1 MADLTTASAPVVA
14 TVTREGIPESVH
26 YGIGVVVDGDGK
38 VLRKVG
44 DPSTLVFPRSTLKP
58 VQTLTVLELGTP
70 LEPLEMALATASHL
84 GSARH
89 RQEVDAFLHNHQLSE
104 NLLQCPVDWP
114 LGDDAKQ
121 ALLRSENP
129 EKSRLAM
136 NCSGKHAGFLA
147 CCQHMGWELENY
159 LDTAHPLQEAISK
172 RVSELAGEKIALT
185 TPDGCGAPLHH
196 ISLTGLARAI
206 SQVVS
211 GKSPESAALVQA
223 IADNS
228 WAIAGEGHAN
238 TIVIDALG
246 GIAKIGAEGLVVI
259 GLPSG
264 VVAVIKILDGSM
276 RATTP
281 VALSMLGS
289 VGAADGTL
297 IESLVERT
305 SARIYGGTAVTGG
318 LSVVI

>member
-1 MADLTTASAPVVA
+1 MADLTTASAPAVA
-14 TVTREGIPESVH
+14 VVTREGITESVH
-26 YGIGVVVDGDGK
+26 HGIGVVVDADGK
-38 VLRKVG
+38 VIKQVG
-44 DPSTLVFPRSTLKP
+44 DASTLVFPRSTLKP

-70 LEPLEMALATASHL
+70 LEPLEMALASASHL

-89 RQEVDAFLHNHQLSE
+89 RSAVDAFLHNHQLSE
-104 NLLQCPVDWP
+104 NLLQCPIDWP
-114 LGDDAKQ
+114 LGDDAKE
-121 ALLRSENP
+121 ALLRLENP

-147 CCQHMGWELENY
+147 CCQHMGWDLENY
-159 LDTAHPLQEAISK
+159 LENSHPLQGAIKQRLSD
-172 RVSELAGEKIALT
+172 LAGEKVALT
-185 TPDGCGAPLHH
+185 TPDGCGAPLHQ

-206 SQVVS
+206 SQVVA
-211 GKSPESAALVQA
+211 GGSPESAALVSA
-223 IADNS
+223 IADHS

-264 VVAVIKILDGSM
+264 VVAAVKILDGSM

-281 VALSMLGS
+281 VALSLLER
-289 VGAADGTL
+289 VGAVDGAL
-297 IESLVERT
+297 IDSLVEDT

>member
-1 MADLTTASAPVVA
+1 MADLTTTSAPVVA
-14 TVTREGIPESVH
+14 TITREGIAESVH
-26 YGIGVVVDGDGK
+26 HGVGVVVDGDGHI
-38 VLRKVG
+38 LREVG
-44 DPSTLVFPRSTLKP
+44 DASTLVFPRSTLKP
-58 VQTLTVLELGTP
+58 IQALTVLELGTP
-70 LEPLEMALATASHL
+70 LEPLEMALSSASHF

-89 RQEVDAFLHNHQLSE
+89 RQAVDAFLHNHQLSE
-104 NLLQCPVDWP
+104 SLLQCPLDWP
-114 LGDDAKQ
+114 LGEDAKE

-147 CCQHMGWELENY
+147 CCQHLGWDLENY
-159 LDTAHPLQEAISK
+159 LDDAHPLQVAIK
-172 RVSELAGEKIALT
+172 ERISELAGEKIPLT
-185 TPDGCGAPLHH
+185 TPDGCGAPLHQ
-196 ISLTGLARAI
+196 ISLTGLAKAI
-206 SQVVS
+206 SHVVR

-238 TIVIDALG
+238 TVVIDALG

-264 VVAVIKILDGSM
+264 IVAAVKILDGNM

-281 VALSMLGS
+281 VALAMLGS
-289 VGAADGTL
+289 VGAVEAAL

>member
-14 TVTREGIPESVH
+14 TVTRDGIVESAH
-26 YGIGVVVDGDGK
+26 HGIGVVVDSSGQ
-38 VLRKVG
+38 VLRAIG
-44 DPSTLVFPRSTLKP
+44 DASTLIFPRSTLKP

-70 LEPLEMALATASHL
+70 LQSLEMALASASHL

-89 RQEVDAFLHNHQLSE
+89 RQAVDAFLTNHQLSE

-114 LGDDAKQ
+114 LGDDAKES
-121 ALLRSENP
+121 LLRSENP

-136 NCSGKHAGFLA
+136 NCSGKHASFLA
-147 CCQHMGWELENY
+147 CCQHRGWQLENY
-159 LDTAHPLQEAISK
+159 LDEAHPLQVAITD
-172 RVSELAGEKIALT
+172 RLSELAGEKIAHT
-185 TPDGCGAPLHH
+185 TPDGCGAPLHQ

-206 SQVVS
+206 SQVVGGS
-211 GKSPESAALVQA
+211 SPESAALVAA
-223 IADNS
+223 IAEHS

-238 TIVIDALG
+238 TMVIDALG

-264 VVAVIKILDGSM
+264 VTAAVKILDGSM

-281 VALSMLGS
+281 VALSLLGS
-289 VGAADGTL
+289 VGAADAAL
-297 IESLVERT
+297 IESLVEAT

>member
-1 MADLTTASAPVVA
+1 MADLTNASAPALAV
-14 TVTREGIPESVH
+14 VTREGVTESVH
-26 YGIGVVVDGDGK
+26 HGIGVVVDGEGM
-38 VLRKVG
+38 VLRTVG
-44 DPSTLVFPRSTLKP
+44 DANTLVFPRSTLKP
-58 VQTLTVLELGTP
+58 VQTVTVLECGTP

-89 RQEVDAFLHNHQLSE
+89 RQAVDAFLHNHQLSE

-114 LGDDAKQ
+114 LGDDAKE

-147 CCQHMGWELENY
+147 CCQHMGWDLENY
-159 LDTAHPLQEAISK
+159 LDDSHPLQVAIKS
-172 RVSELAGEKIALT
+172 RLAELAGEKITLT
-185 TPDGCGAPLHH
+185 TPDGCGAPLHQ
-196 ISLTGLARAI
+196 ISMTGLARAI

-211 GKSPESAALVQA
+211 GKTPESRALVGA
-223 IADNS
+223 IADHS

-238 TIVIDALG
+238 TIVIDSLG

-264 VVAVIKILDGSM
+264 VTAAVKILDGGM

-281 VALSMLGS
+281 VALSLLGS
-289 VGAADGTL
+289 VGAWDPAL
-297 IESLVERT
+297 IESLVEAT

>member
-14 TVTREGIPESVH
+14 TVTRAGVPESVH
-26 YGIGVVVDGDGK
+26 HGIGVVVDSEGN
-38 VLRKVG
+38 VLRQVG
-44 DPSTLVFPRSTLKP
+44 DPGTLVFPRSTLKP

-84 GSARH
+84 GTARH
-89 RQEVDAFLHNHQLSE
+89 RSAVDTFLHRHQLSE

-114 LGDDAKQ
+114 LGDDAKE
-121 ALLRSENP
+121 ALLRSDTP

-147 CCQHMGWELENY
+147 CCQHMGWDLENY
-159 LDTAHPLQEAISK
+159 LDTTHPLQVAIGK
-172 RVSELAGEKIALT
+172 RVGELAGEKIALT
-185 TPDGCGAPLHH
+185 TPDGCGAPLHQ

-211 GKSPESAALVQA
+211 GSSVESAALVAA
-223 IADNS
+223 IANNS
-228 WAIAGEGHAN
+228 WAIAGEGHPN

-264 VVAVIKILDGSM
+264 VTAVVKILDGSM

-281 VALSMLGS
+281 VALSLLAS
-289 VGAADGTL
+289 VGAADDSL

>member
-14 TVTREGIPESVH
+14 TVTREGIAESVH
-26 YGIGVVVDGDGK
+26 HGIGVVVDSDGK
-38 VLRKVG
+38 VLRTVG

-70 LEPLEMALATASHL
+70 LEPLEMALASASHL

-89 RQEVDAFLHNHQLSE
+89 RSAVDAFLHNHQLGES
-104 NLLQCPVDWP
+104 LLQCPVDWP
-114 LGDDAKQ
+114 LGDDAKE
-121 ALLRSENP
+121 ALLRSDNP

-147 CCQHMGWELENY
+147 CCQHMGWGLENY
-159 LDTAHPLQEAISK
+159 LENTHPLQVAIK
-172 RVSELAGEKIALT
+172 ERLSEVAGEKIALT
-185 TPDGCGAPLHH
+185 TPDGCGAPLHQ

-206 SQVVS
+206 SHVVS
-211 GKSPESAALVQA
+211 GQSPESAALVRA

-264 VVAVIKILDGSM
+264 VVAAVKILDGSM

-289 VGAADGTL
+289 VGAAEPAL

>member
-14 TVTREGIPESVH
+14 TITREGIAESVH
-26 YGIGVVVDGDGK
+26 HGIGVVVDGTGK
-38 VLRKVG
+38 VLRSIG
-44 DPSTLVFPRSTLKP
+44 DATSLVFPRSTLKP

-70 LEPLEMALATASHL
+70 LTPLEMALASASHL

-89 RQEVDAFLHNHQLSE
+89 RQAVDDFLHNHQLSE
-104 NLLQCPVDWP
+104 NLLQCPTDWP
-114 LGDDAKQ
+114 LGDDAKE

-147 CCQHMGWELENY
+147 CCQHMGWQLENY
-159 LDTAHPLQEAISK
+159 LDNSHPLQVEISK
-172 RVSELAGEKIALT
+172 RLAELAGEKIALT
-185 TPDGCGAPLHH
+185 TPDGCGAPLHQ

-211 GKSPESAALVQA
+211 GQSVESAALVRA

-238 TIVIDALG
+238 TMVIDELG

-264 VVAVIKILDGSM
+264 VTAAVKILDGSM

-281 VALSMLGS
+281 VALTMLGS
-289 VGAADGTL
+289 VGAVEGPVM
-297 IESLVERT
+297 ESLVERT
-305 SARIYGGTAVTGG
+305 SARIYGGTSVTGG
-318 LSVVI
+318 LNVVI

>member
-14 TVTREGIPESVH
+14 TMTRDGVTESVH
-26 YGIGVVVDGDGK
+26 HGIGVVVDEAGKILLSIGDA
-38 VLRKVG
+38 
-44 DPSTLVFPRSTLKP
+44 STLVYPRSTLKP

-70 LEPLEMALATASHL
+70 LQPLEMALASASHL

-89 RQEVDAFLHNHQLSE
+89 RQAVDAFLHNHQLSE

-114 LGDDAKQ
+114 LGEDAKEV
-121 ALLRSENP
+121 LLRSENP

-147 CCQHMGWELENY
+147 CCQHMGWALENY
-159 LDTAHPLQEAISK
+159 LENSHPLQVAIAQRLSD
-172 RVSELAGEKIALT
+172 LAGEKIAHT
-185 TPDGCGAPLHH
+185 TPDGCGAPLHQ
-196 ISLTGLARAI
+196 ISLTGLARAT
-206 SQVVS
+206 SQVVRGRS
-211 GKSPESAALVQA
+211 LESAALVSA
-223 IADNS
+223 IAEHS
-228 WAIAGEGHAN
+228 WAIAGEGHPN
-238 TIVIDALG
+238 TVVIDALG

-264 VVAVIKILDGSM
+264 VTAAVKILDGSM

-281 VALSMLGS
+281 VALAMLGR
-289 VGAADGTL
+289 VHAVEDAQ
-297 IESLVERT
+297 IQSLVEKT

>member
-1 MADLTTASAPVVA
+1 MADLTTASAPIVA

-26 YGIGVVVDGDGK
+26 HGIGVVVDADGT
-38 VLRKVG
+38 VLRQVG
-44 DPSTLVFPRSTLKP
+44 DASTLVFPRSTLKP
-58 VQTLTVLELGTP
+58 VQTLTVVELGTP

-89 RQEVDAFLHNHQLSE
+89 RQAVDAFLHNHQLSE
-104 NLLQCPVDWP
+104 NLLQCPLDWP
-114 LGDDAKQ
+114 LGDDAKET
-121 ALLRSENP
+121 LLASDTP

-159 LDTAHPLQEAISK
+159 LDNDHPLQVAI
-172 RVSELAGEKIALT
+172 RDRLATLAGEKIALT
-185 TPDGCGAPLHH
+185 TPDGCGAPLHQ
-196 ISLTGLARAI
+196 ISLTGLAKAI
-206 SQVVS
+206 SYVVK
-211 GKSPESAALVQA
+211 GQSPESEALVA
-223 IADNS
+223 GIAAHS
-228 WAIAGEGHAN
+228 WAIAGEGHPN
-238 TIVIDALG
+238 TIVIDELG

-264 VVAVIKILDGSM
+264 VVAAVKILDGSM

-281 VALSMLGS
+281 VALTLLGS
-289 VGAADGTL
+289 VGAVESTV

>member
-1 MADLTTASAPVVA
+1 MADLTAASAPIVA
-14 TVTREGIPESVH
+14 TVTRQGVAESVH
-26 YGIGVVVDGDGK
+26 HGIGVVVDNTGK
-38 VLRKVG
+38 VLRTLG

-70 LEPLEMALATASHL
+70 LEPVEMALASASHF

-89 RQEVDAFLHNHQLSE
+89 RAAVDAFLHNHQLSE

-114 LGDDAKQ
+114 LGDDAKE
-121 ALLRSENP
+121 ALLRSDNP

-147 CCQHMGWELENY
+147 CCQHMGWDLENY
-159 LDTAHPLQEAISK
+159 LENSHPIHMAIAE
-172 RVSELAGEKIALT
+172 RLAQLAGEKIALT
-185 TPDGCGAPLHH
+185 TPDGCGAPLHL

-211 GKSPESAALVQA
+211 GHTPESHTLVAA
-223 IADNS
+223 IAEHS

-238 TIVIDALG
+238 TVVIDALG

-264 VVAVIKILDGSM
+264 VTAAVKILDGSM

-281 VALSMLGS
+281 VALAMLGS
-289 VGAADGTL
+289 VGAADKAL
-297 IESLVERT
+297 IESLIERT

>member
-1 MADLTTASAPVVA
+1 MADLTTAFAPVVA
-14 TVTREGIPESVH
+14 TVTRDGIPESVH
-26 YGIGVVVDGDGK
+26 HGIGVVVDGEGK
-38 VLRKVG
+38 VLRELG
-44 DPSTLVFPRSTLKP
+44 DATTLVFPRSTVKP
-58 VQTLTVLELGTP
+58 IQTLTVLELGTP
-70 LEPLEMALATASHL
+70 LEPLEIALASSSHL

-89 RQEVDAFLHNHQLSE
+89 RHAVEAFLHHHQLSQ

-121 ALLRSENP
+121 ALFRSENP

-147 CCQHMGWELENY
+147 CCQHLGWDLADY
-159 LDTAHPLQEAISK
+159 LDNSHPLQVAI
-172 RVSELAGEKIALT
+172 RDRLADLAGEEISHT
-185 TPDGCGAPLHH
+185 TPDGCGAPLHL
-196 ISLTGLARAI
+196 ISLLGLARAT
-206 SQVVS
+206 SKVV
-211 GKSPESAALVQA
+211 GGDSPESKALVSA
-223 IADNS
+223 IAANP
-228 WAIAGEGHAN
+228 WAIAGDGHPN
-238 TIVIDALG
+238 TVVIDQLG

-264 VVAVIKILDGSM
+264 VTVAVKILDGSM

-289 VGAADGTL
+289 VGAVEPAL
-297 IESLVERT
+297 IESLIERT
-305 SARIYGGTAVTGG
+305 SATIYGGAVPTGG

>member
-14 TVTREGIPESVH
+14 TVTREGIAESVH
-26 YGIGVVVDGDGK
+26 HGIGVVVDADGK
-38 VLRKVG
+38 ILRTVG

-70 LEPLEMALATASHL
+70 LEPLEMALATASHV

-89 RQEVDAFLHNHQLSE
+89 WSAVDAFLHNHQLSE

-114 LGDDAKQ
+114 LGDDAKE
-121 ALLRSENP
+121 ALLRSDTP
-129 EKSRLAM
+129 DKSRLAM

-159 LDTAHPLQEAISK
+159 LENTHPLQMAIKK
-172 RVSELAGEKIALT
+172 RLSSLAGENIALT
-185 TPDGCGAPLHH
+185 TPDGCGAPLHQV
-196 ISLTGLARAI
+196 SLTGLARAI
-206 SQVVS
+206 SHVVS
-211 GKSPESAALVQA
+211 GRSPESAALVQA

-264 VVAVIKILDGSM
+264 VVAAVKILDGSM

-281 VALSMLGS
+281 VALSLLGS
-289 VGAADGTL
+289 VGAVKPAL
-297 IESLVERT
+297 IESLVEAT